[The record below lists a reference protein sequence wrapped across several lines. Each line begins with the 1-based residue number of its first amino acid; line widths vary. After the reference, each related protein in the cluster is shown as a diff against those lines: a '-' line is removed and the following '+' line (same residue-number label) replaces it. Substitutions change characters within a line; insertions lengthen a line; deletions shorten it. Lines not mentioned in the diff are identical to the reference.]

1 MLAIVTITSII
12 SIKYICLFYLSPFAF
27 LLFLVFPH
35 FIDLMFEFD
44 FLLPGPRRSIIIS
57 DKRLPSGWEKH
68 FTQRK
73 AGTSAGKWDVLFI
86 Q

>member
-1 MLAIVTITSII
+1 MYNVNI
-12 SIKYICLFYLSPFAF
+12 YIL
-27 LLFLVFPH
+27 
-35 FIDLMFEFD
+35 
-44 FLLPGPRRSIIIS
+44 GPRRSIIVS
-57 DKRLPSGWEKH
+57 DRRLPPGWEKH